1 MIITLVMDQFGQ
13 SNNGTTVTAMRFAKI
28 LKTHGHEVR
37 IVASL
42 DKNSE
47 MLNEFKTYGV
57 ECYKIPIFDN
67 LIREQGMVFGKPDD
81 EILKKAIEGSDVVH
95 LFLPF
100 AIQRH
105 ARLIAKEMGIATTAA
120 FHLQPENITYTCFVG
135 KIKKI
140 NDILYTYFRRSFY
153 RYFNHIHCPSVM
165 IRDQL
170 VKHKYKGNL
179 HVISNGVDPAFKH
192 MEVAKPE
199 ELKSKYVILMVGRL
213 SREKRQDILIE
224 AIGKSKYNK
233 DIQLI
238 LCGKGPW
245 KNALQKLSNKHL
257 ANPVKFQ
264 FLPQPE
270 LLNVINYS
278 DLYVHASDAEIEA
291 ISCME
296 AFTCG
301 LVPIISNS
309 EYTATKQFAQDPHC
323 LFEKGNSDSLRE
335 QIDYFYEH
343 PEIKAELSKKYIEYA
358 KQYALD
364 YCVTALEKVFEKAIE
379 ENSEKKK
386 NGVGPDFTK
395 KELRKLKKIDDQFVK
410 KMKREQKEGHIHI
423 KQIATEEKVEDE
435 KTDAE

>member
-1 MIITLVMDQFGQ
+1 MDQFGQ

-28 LKTHGHEVR
+28 LKAHGHEVR
-37 IVASL
+37 IVASMNDEYKLL
-42 DKNSE
+42 DQ
-47 MLNEFKTYGV
+47 FKLYGV
-57 ECYKIPIFDN
+57 DCYKIPVFDN

-81 EILKKAIEGSDVVH
+81 EVLKKAIEGSDIVH

-100 AIQRH
+100 PIQRH

-140 NDILYTYFRRSFY
+140 NDIFYTYFRRSFY

-170 VKHKYKGNL
+170 IKHKYKANL

-192 MEVAKPE
+192 IEAEKPE

-245 KNALQKLSNKHL
+245 KSKLQKLSDKYL
-257 ANPVKFQ
+257 VNPVKFQ

-270 LLNVINYS
+270 LLKVINYS

-323 LFEKGNSDSLRE
+323 LFEKGNPDSLTA
-335 QIDYFYEH
+335 QIEYFYEH
-343 PEIKAELSKKYIEYA
+343 PEVKAELSKKYIEYA

-364 YCVTALEKVFEKAIE
+364 YCVTALERVFEKAIQ
-379 ENSEKKK
+379 ENAEKKK
-386 NGVGPDFTK
+386 NGVGPEFTK
-395 KELRKLKKIDDQFVK
+395 KELRKLKKIDEQFVK
-410 KMKREQKEGHIHI
+410 KLKREEKEGHIKHI
-423 KQIATEEKVEDE
+423 APEET
-435 KTDAE
+435 KTKD